1 MREIGNTVVYVTLDE
16 QPVGLIA
23 LADRVRP
30 EAKESIRMLREMG
43 ARKITMLTG
52 DHYGVANVIAEE
64 LGIDDVYA
72 DLLRS
77 EEHTSE
83 LQSRGQLVCRLLL
96 EKKII

>member
-72 DLLRS
+72 DLLPGQKADKI
-77 EEHTSE
+77 EE
-83 LQSRGQLVCRLLL
+83 L
-96 EKKII
+96 KKEGTVAMVDRKSVV